1 MLKLNASFSK
11 KVPAEQEYSSQ
22 SYHAAV
28 EVEIPDG
35 LTQEQLQNRI
45 HETFELVRSSVEA
58 ELGGTAQASLPHKQ
72 PNLPPP
78 PPSQPPCGR
87 YGNRK
92 AAPAPRQEEEES
104 GDKQASPKQR
114 KYLQDLARQG
124 NFKLNFILKN
134 LGLSDVEEL
143 SRKQC
148 SALIDQ
154 MRGKKAA

>member
-58 ELGGTAQASLPHKQ
+58 ELGGTAQSLPQKQ

-92 AAPAPRQEEEES
+92 AAQAPRQEDEES
-104 GDKQASPKQR
+104 GDKQASPKQV
-114 KYLQDLARQG
+114 KYLKDLARKANINLAFYLKSYGLADVQE
-124 NFKLNFILKN
+124 LN
-134 LGLSDVEEL
+134 
-143 SRKQC
+143 RHQC
-148 SALIDQ
+148 STLIDQ
-154 MRGKKAA
+154 IRGKKAA